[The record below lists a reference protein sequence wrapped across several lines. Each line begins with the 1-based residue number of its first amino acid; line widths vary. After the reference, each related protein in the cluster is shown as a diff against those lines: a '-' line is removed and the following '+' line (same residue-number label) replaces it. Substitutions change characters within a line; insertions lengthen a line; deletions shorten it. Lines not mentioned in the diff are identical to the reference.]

1 MLANIGVSNVLNTIT
16 NERVDSINKCVVDAP
31 GHQQKSDVHQCR
43 NTTTADT
50 KSSAEHT
57 HTLSLSLSQNRQQKN
72 RRTEKQNNRIMPSLS
87 CQTIRPR
94 STDRHTQTHFSMCL
108 ATNLP
113 PLHFGPPNNIF
124 LVLSH
129 THKHIHT
136 HTISRYVCFPFPP
149 PVSRAPLLSGVS
161 PLYPPPSLFHL

>member
-57 HTLSLSLSQNRQQKN
+57 HSLSLSQNRQQKN
-72 RRTEKQNNRIMPSLS
+72 RRTEEQKNRI
-87 CQTIRPR
+87 IE
-94 STDRHTQTHFSMCL
+94 
-108 ATNLP
+108 
-113 PLHFGPPNNIF
+113 
-124 LVLSH
+124 
-129 THKHIHT
+129 
-136 HTISRYVCFPFPP
+136 
-149 PVSRAPLLSGVS
+149 
-161 PLYPPPSLFHL
+161 

>member
-1 MLANIGVSNVLNTIT
+1 MHQGISRRATCTNVGTQLPLIQSLAQN
-16 NERVDSINKCVVDAP
+16 
-31 GHQQKSDVHQCR
+31 
-43 NTTTADT
+43 
-50 KSSAEHT
+50 T
-57 HTLSLSLSQNRQQKN
+57 HTLSLSQNRQQKN

-129 THKHIHT
+129 THKHTHT